1 MSDLSPEESPRW
13 GWTTKLVVGLT
24 FAALF
29 FGLILRFRSLV
40 GPILLAFILTYLA
53 YPVATYLHRT
63 LRISWRLAATL
74 FDLVIILV
82 LLGILTVSG
91 LAIIDQTQ
99 SLINLLSNAISTLP
113 QTINTLSNQVYR
125 IGPFEMDLRH
135 LDLVSISNQILSIVQ
150 PLLGSVGDIVAR
162 LATSAASFLG
172 WTSFVL
178 LVSYFMTVGTGGV
191 PVALKLELPGYSYD
205 ISRLTGEL
213 NKIWNTFLRGELIL
227 YFLSS
232 LMYFVL
238 LSILGVRYSY
248 GLAFLAAFA
257 RFLPYIGPAI
267 VWTTF
272 CLVAYFQGYTQFGL
286 TPIWYTGLVLGLS
299 ILMDTAFDNLISI
312 NLMGSTLKVHP
323 AAVLVS
329 ALILANLIGLVGV
342 ILAAP
347 VLATLKLVGRYT
359 LRKMLDQDPW
369 EGVDTS
375 PPPSMHSYIPASL
388 RAKVRN
394 LWNVVMRKQ
403 RV

>member
-74 FDLVIILV
+74 FYLVIILV
-82 LLGILTVSG
+82 LLGILTLSG